1 MRIEEIARVAHQV
14 NKAYCESLGDFSQ
27 VDWEQAPE
35 WQRQSAFNGVI
46 FQLQNPDAPASASH
60 ESWAAQK
67 IAEGWGYGPV
77 KDPEKKQHP
86 CLMPFDLLP
95 PEQKAKDHLF
105 KGIVAALKAYYVGT
119 SMIPLTDHG
128 PVN

>member
-1 MRIEEIARVAHQV
+1 MNYEDVARVAHQV

-27 VDWEQAPE
+27 VEWEKAPE
-35 WQRQSAFNGVI
+35 WQKDSAKNGVV
-46 FQLQNPDAPASASH
+46 FQFENPDAPASASH

-86 CLMPFDLLP
+86 CLVAFKDLP
-95 PEQKAKDHLF
+95 QEQKAKDFIF
-105 KGIVAALKAYYVGT
+105 KGVVQALRQYFVKTIEIG
-119 SMIPLTDHG
+119 G
-128 PVN
+128 Q